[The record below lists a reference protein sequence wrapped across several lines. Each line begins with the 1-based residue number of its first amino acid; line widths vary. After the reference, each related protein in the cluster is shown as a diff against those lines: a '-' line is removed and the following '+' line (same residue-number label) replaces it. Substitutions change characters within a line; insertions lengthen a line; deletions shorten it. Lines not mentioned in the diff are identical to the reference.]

1 MRGRGRPRTK
11 TKKIEKYFSGLIY
24 VISWQWITS
33 SIDSTLRVFC
43 GDEQKVLRFRFF
55 LVKSK
60 ELPRSLSYFEI
71 SRQFWT
77 VKYALIN
84 KLFERNCLK
93 SKISDFLNSNTC
105 FCSRLYSNQ
114 KLRRTVNSYKQVCIY
129 VYLQSYHCI
138 WCRQPKILWDFI
150 YIFQDLPD

>member
-1 MRGRGRPRTK
+1 MVQTLVFFIRPWLSSSPFNFLLGGLLFPAQIVFSSSAPSYNLMRGRGRPRTK

-60 ELPRSLSYFEI
+60 ELPRSLAYFEI

-84 KLFERNCLK
+84 KLFERNFK
-93 SKISDFLNSNTC
+93 RFPFL
-105 FCSRLYSNQ
+105 
-114 KLRRTVNSYKQVCIY
+114 SYPFLI
-129 VYLQSYHCI
+129 
-138 WCRQPKILWDFI
+138 
-150 YIFQDLPD
+150 